1 MKKNLKPVPE
11 GKKGKGLSKL
21 PTKVRN
27 KMGFLKKG
35 GPVNES
41 LKSLK
46 KSPMARKKMGFQSE
60 SGKTISDKDV
70 ALMKKALT
78 KPFKGKIDTDKEKLV
93 SENGK
98 TMVVKKAK
106 GGSIQV
112 SGTNFSGVY

>member
-1 MKKNLKPVPE
+1 MNKKLKPVPM
-11 GKKGKGLSKL
+11 GNKGLSKL

-35 GPVNES
+35 GPVKGS
-41 LKSLK
+41 LKNI
-46 KSPMARKKMGFQSE
+46 RKTVRNKMGFQSAN
-60 SGKTISDKDV
+60 TISDKDV
-70 ALMKKALT
+70 AKIKEAFA

-112 SGTNFSGVY
+112 SGNNFSGVY

>member
-1 MKKNLKPVPE
+1 MNKKLKPVPM
-11 GKKGKGLSKL
+11 GNKGLSKL

-35 GPVNES
+35 GPVNGS
-41 LKSLK
+41 LKNL
-46 KSPMARKKMGFQSE
+46 RKTVRNKMGFQSAN
-60 SGKTISDKDV
+60 TISDKDV
-70 ALMKKALT
+70 AKIKEAFA

>member
-1 MKKNLKPVPE
+1 
-11 GKKGKGLSKL
+11 
-21 PTKVRN
+21 
-27 KMGFLKKG
+27 MGFLRKG
-35 GPVNES
+35 GSVNRS

-60 SGKTISDKDV
+60 SGKTISDADRDLLAKFL
-70 ALMKKALT
+70 A
-78 KPFKGKIDTDKEKLV
+78 KPFKGKIDTDTEKLV

>member
-1 MKKNLKPVPE
+1 MNKNLKAVPE

-21 PTKVRN
+21 PTEVRN
-27 KMGFLKKG
+27 NMGFMKRG
-35 GPVNES
+35 GPVKQKPKLTAFS
-41 LKSLK
+41 K
-46 KSPMARKKMGFQSE
+46 ARLRE
-60 SGKTISDKDV
+60 E
-70 ALMKKALT
+70 ALLNPEG

-112 SGTNFSGVY
+112 SGSNFSGVY

>member
-1 MKKNLKPVPE
+1 MSKKLKPVP
-11 GKKGKGLSKL
+11 KGNKGLSKL

-35 GPVNES
+35 GPVNGS

-46 KSPMARKKMGFQSE
+46 KSPMARKKMGFQSQ
-60 SGKTISDKDV
+60 SGKMISDADR
-70 ALMKKALT
+70 A
-78 KPFKGKIDTDKEKLV
+78 KPFKGKIDTDTEKLV

-98 TMVVKKAK
+98 TMVVQKAK

-112 SGTNFSGVY
+112 SGNNFSGVY

>member
-1 MKKNLKPVPE
+1 MSKKLKPVP
-11 GKKGKGLSKL
+11 KGNKGLSKL

-27 KMGFLKKG
+27 KMGFLKEGGSVKG
-35 GPVNES
+35 S

-60 SGKTISDKDV
+60 SGKTISDADRDLLAKSL
-70 ALMKKALT
+70 A

-98 TMVVKKAK
+98 TMVVQKAK